1 MPLYE
6 YRCEKC
12 KKKFEL
18 LRKFSDTSEV
28 TCPHCGAK
36 EVTQKPS
43 TFITGGDKYKHSPH
57 WPFDKS

>member
-18 LRKFSDTSEV
+18 LRKVSDTTPV
-28 TCPHCGAK
+28 TCPNCGDTEIKKKA
-36 EVTQKPS
+36 S
-43 TFITGGDKYKHSPH
+43 TFVTTGKAPRKMPWELS
-57 WPFDKS
+57 